1 MPRNEA
7 VRQEAMRLDG
17 WRCVICGFD
26 GRDIHERL
34 GVLSTHHDE
43 KLGMGGSQELDTV
56 ENSATLCWGAGS
68 CHQYVENLALE
79 IVEWDREASVLTVI
93 DHQGVLWKKKGR
105 IPDERL
111 WFHRRKLAEELE
123 PVEARIQGLHM
134 IDGDVARDLWRL
146 WKDDAYKVLDPDMG
160 SFRQYAGSRGWNAR
174 RASSMANLYNTA
186 EQLRQLWPSGMS
198 AADFR
203 RQLKDAGKIE
213 PREYWYLIFDFP
225 FMGHAGGSTCSQ
237 VITVV
242 RADDE
247 DALYGSLKPYQVAV
261 KVGKWIKIKADK
273 GELSG
278 PDGREIP
285 FERVGTKKGA
295 G

>member
-1 MPRNEA
+1 MARSEA
-7 VRQEAMRLDG
+7 VRQEALRLDG
-17 WRCVICGFD
+17 HRCVICGFN
-26 GRDIHERL
+26 GRDIYERL
-34 GVLSTHHDE
+34 SVLSTHHDE

-56 ENSATLCWGAGS
+56 ENSATLCWGVGS

-146 WKDDAYKVLDPDMG
+146 WKDDAYKVLDPDMA
-160 SFRQYAGSRGWNAR
+160 SFSQYAASRGWNAR
-174 RASSMANLYNTA
+174 RASRMANLYNTA
-186 EQLRQLWPSGMS
+186 EQLRLPWPGRMS
-198 AADFR
+198 ATDFR

-213 PREYWYLIFDFP
+213 PREYWYLIWNSGTARISDVTGLNLP
-225 FMGHAGGSTCSQ
+225 DR
-237 VITVV
+237 VKIV
-242 RADDE
+242 RANDE
-247 DALYGSLKPYQVAV
+247 DAMYESLQPWQVAV
-261 KVGKWIKIKADK
+261 KVGKWFKIKADK
-273 GELSG
+273 GGLSG
-278 PDGREIP
+278 PDGEAIP
-285 FERVGTKKGA
+285 FERVG
-295 G
+295 